1 MNLRRAWSSPQL
13 HLGKEHSVKRLSTDQ
28 RNCSG
33 EDLGETRISLPTKA
47 APGIMPV
54 FMNPFHK
61 HDVSEFPD
69 TFVPLA
75 HAERHPSIVAAH
87 KDMDK
92 KNLPSASPVN
102 DAGDTSDNGYSA
114 YTIEGLI
121 SEIDSG
127 MLSTI
132 RSYGFSIILENRYC
146 SLSA

>member
-1 MNLRRAWSSPQL
+1 
-13 HLGKEHSVKRLSTDQ
+13 
-28 RNCSG
+28 
-33 EDLGETRISLPTKA
+33 
-47 APGIMPV
+47 MPI

-92 KNLPSASPVN
+92 KTSASPIN
-102 DAGDTSDNGYSA
+102 DAGDTSDTEYSA

-121 SEIDSG
+121 AEINQGMPSITGYCGFPITLKIDIAASGYNTSYDRTCFALSLCTWISE
-127 MLSTI
+127 
-132 RSYGFSIILENRYC
+132 
-146 SLSA
+146 

>member
-1 MNLRRAWSSPQL
+1 
-13 HLGKEHSVKRLSTDQ
+13 
-28 RNCSG
+28 
-33 EDLGETRISLPTKA
+33 
-47 APGIMPV
+47 MPI

-92 KNLPSASPVN
+92 KNLPSTSPIS
-102 DAGDTSDNGYSA
+102 DAGDSSDNEYSA

-121 SEIDSG
+121 AEIDLG
-127 MLSTI
+127 MLSI
-132 RSYGFSIILENRYC
+132 KGYC
-146 SLSA
+146 GSLITLKIDIAASGHDTAYDRM

>member
-1 MNLRRAWSSPQL
+1 
-13 HLGKEHSVKRLSTDQ
+13 
-28 RNCSG
+28 
-33 EDLGETRISLPTKA
+33 
-47 APGIMPV
+47 MPL

-92 KNLPSASPVN
+92 KNLPSASPIH
-102 DAGDTSDNGYSA
+102 DAGDASDTEYSA

-121 SEIDSG
+121 AEIDQG
-127 MLSTI
+127 MSSITGCC
-132 RSYGFSIILENRYC
+132 GFLIILKIDVAASGHDTAYDRTYLHFPYVHQYPHRTQQ
-146 SLSA
+146 SPFISAL